1 LSYCATQ
8 LEDEP
13 VTRRLRI
20 ASIYETLHL
29 GGDEQRLLNFARGLD
44 RSRFE
49 HVLFCCEEPPPERVQ
64 RLGSVRGIF
73 EQHGVE
79 VVFLSSR
86 KTNPGGKFKRGRVVL
101 SRLTRQL
108 RHRAIDVVDGR
119 MGYGLIFGSV
129 GGRQAGVAGITATE
143 YNTETFW
150 ERPGFKHLAVL
161 GIGLADVLLSDS
173 KAQLA
178 KLQAW
183 LPRPHPR
190 PMVIPNGMFPPQPHC
205 TREEMRAKLSL
216 PLDPKLR
223 IIGAVGRLVPYR
235 GQHVLIEAVPKILA
249 AVPDAAFLI
258 CGFRSHDEANVSYP
272 EKLLAR
278 AEELGVAERV
288 SITQYPGSSD
298 DIWAAIDV
306 LVHPTFLDSSPL
318 CVHEAMALERPMV
331 VTSAGGIPELV
342 TDGEN
347 GLMVEPGDA
356 QALAD
361 ATIRVLSDPA
371 LADRLRRAGLER
383 FNRRHRAQV
392 MTDSF
397 CQLYTELYERARRPR
412 RAAA

>member
-1 LSYCATQ
+1 
-8 LEDEP
+8 
-13 VTRRLRI
+13 VNRRLRI

-44 RSRFE
+44 RSRYE
-49 HVLFCCEEPPPERVQ
+49 HVLFCLEDPPQERVE
-64 RLGSVRGIF
+64 RLGSARQVF
-73 EQHGVE
+73 EEHGVE
-79 VVFLSSR
+79 VVMLTSR
-86 KTNPGGKFKRGRVVL
+86 ATNPGGKFKRGRRAL
-101 SRLTRQL
+101 ALLIQQL
-108 RHRAIDVVDGR
+108 RHRAIDIVDGR
-119 MGYGLIFGSV
+119 MGYGLLFGSV
-129 GGRQAGVAGITATE
+129 GGRQAEVAAITATE

-150 ERPGFKHLAVL
+150 DRPGFKHLAIL

-173 KAQLA
+173 QAQLA

-190 PMVIPNGMFPPQPHC
+190 PLVIPNGMYPPKPSFSPQ
-205 TREEMRAKLSL
+205 EMRAKLGL

-235 GQHVLIEAVPKILA
+235 GQHVLIEAIPKILA
-249 AVPDAAFLI
+249 AVPDVAFLI
-258 CGFRSHDEANVSYP
+258 CGYRSHDEANVSYP
-272 EKLLAR
+272 EKLLER
-278 AEELGVAERV
+278 AKQLGVSERV
-288 SITQYPGSSD
+288 CISHYPGRSD

-318 CVHEAMALERPMV
+318 CVHEAMALSRPMV

-347 GLMVEPGDA
+347 GLMVPPGDA
-356 QALAD
+356 EAMAD
-361 ATIRVLSDPA
+361 ATIRLLSDPA
-371 LADRLRRAGLER
+371 LADRLRKAGLER

-397 CQLYTELYERARRPR
+397 CELYRDLYERSR
-412 RAAA
+412 RARA